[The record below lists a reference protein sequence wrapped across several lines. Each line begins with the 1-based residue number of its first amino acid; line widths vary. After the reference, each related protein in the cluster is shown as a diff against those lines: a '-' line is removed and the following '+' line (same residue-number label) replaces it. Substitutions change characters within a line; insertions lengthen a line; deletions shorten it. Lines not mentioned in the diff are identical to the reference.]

1 MDRKVVLVIVHYGD
15 IATTK
20 KCLDSVTKYSKIS
33 HIVIVNNDQHFELRK
48 SHFKKEY
55 ITIIQNRENTGFA
68 KGVNIGINEALSLS
82 PDYILLLNN
91 DTWIKSD
98 ILKPLVRFADH
109 NVDAGIISPVIAFKK
124 DAHWLFDF
132 GGKVNWA
139 FGRTTHMNKAKI
151 TSLKAKRVEYTS
163 GCCMLLKKQVI
174 ERVGLF
180 DEHFFL
186 YYEDVDYCLRAK
198 KLGFYT
204 FVVPSSVVFHH
215 LSHSVGKVSTLAAYH
230 LTKSALI
237 FGKKYITWRI
247 LNIGFVGLQC
257 LQFFIKSRKSG
268 LYAFSALFAN
278 IF

>member
-1 MDRKVVLVIVHYGD
+1 MNKRVILVIVHYGD

-20 KCLDSVTKYSKIS
+20 KCIDSITKYSKIF
-33 HIVIVNNDQHFELRK
+33 HIIVVNNDQRVELRK
-48 SHFKKEY
+48 SHFQKEH
-55 ITIIQNRENTGFA
+55 ISIIQNRENTGFA
-68 KGVNIGINEALSLS
+68 RGVNSGIKEALSLS

-91 DTWIKSD
+91 DTWVKND
-98 ILKPLVRFADH
+98 ILKPLLNFAEI
-109 NVDAGIISPVIAFKK
+109 NTDAGIIAPVIAFQKSSEL
-124 DAHWLFDF
+124 LFDF
-132 GGKVNWA
+132 GGKVNWT
-139 FGRTTHMNKAKI
+139 FGRTTHTNKTKI
-151 TSLKAKRVEYTS
+151 TSLKTRRVEYAS

-174 ERVGLF
+174 NKVGMF
-180 DEHFFL
+180 DERFFL

-247 LNIGFVGLQC
+247 LNVGFVAIQC
-257 LQFFIKSRKSG
+257 LQFFFKNRKSG
-268 LYAFSALFAN
+268 IYAFSALFTN